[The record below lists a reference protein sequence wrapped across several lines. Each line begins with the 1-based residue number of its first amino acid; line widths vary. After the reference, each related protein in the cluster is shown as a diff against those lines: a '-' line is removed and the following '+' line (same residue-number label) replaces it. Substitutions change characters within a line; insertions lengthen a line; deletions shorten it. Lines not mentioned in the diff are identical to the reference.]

1 MTTPQNGQ
9 THPNNSSAAAD
20 ELLECV
26 WPFCGVSAL
35 KSKAMKKW
43 NAWLHTNH
51 AVLVKHLQSEAYSD
65 TCQTS
70 SIKLYAKIVNGW
82 KPLPISEKKNPS

>member
-1 MTTPQNGQ
+1 
-9 THPNNSSAAAD
+9 
-20 ELLECV
+20 
-26 WPFCGVSAL
+26 
-35 KSKAMKKW
+35 MKKW

-82 KPLPISEKKNPS
+82 KPLPISAKKSILDVQYGSEHDFGNVC